1 MRISL
6 HTHSRG
12 PSLPPQG
19 SPPGDWLFLTV
30 IGWKILLATCSEAP
44 VSSPTDH
51 SSSAHGDRSP
61 SLRNQARRLFHCC
74 KTQPFT
80 TGPWNQQHYRISV
93 PCKRVGRSLLLISH
107 MHVLKLCMLAHIT
120 IIKVMCAAWTLI
132 DWLRQIGV
140 IRFNTWVSSPSTNK
154 PARSCD
160 PTILL

>member
-1 MRISL
+1 M
-6 HTHSRG
+6 
-12 PSLPPQG
+12 
-19 SPPGDWLFLTV
+19 
-30 IGWKILLATCSEAP
+30 ATEAP
-44 VSSPTDH
+44 H
-51 SSSAHGDRSP
+51 SEIRPGGFFTAAKL
-61 SLRNQARRLFHCC
+61 SLL
-74 KTQPFT
+74 QPDLEINSIIGF
-80 TGPWNQQHYRISV
+80 